1 VQQRVAEF
9 VDQSLDGLCRPDG
22 DLVVREVAVAV
33 LGPRRFTRSMV
44 ATLEPRSVSSVS
56 LYRKPTIQVG
66 CDNGSRA
73 SDLWKGCVG
82 RQGLEPCP
90 PD

>member
-44 ATLEPRSVSSVS
+44 ATLEPPIRIQCVVVSETREVP
-56 LYRKPTIQVG
+56 YF
-66 CDNGSRA
+66 
-73 SDLWKGCVG
+73 
-82 RQGLEPCP
+82 
-90 PD
+90 